1 MWVLV
6 TSWRKHSLGLLKL
19 NSGMGT
25 IDLVLN
31 GVDAA
36 YEADKPVLRGVSMQ
50 VSEGEVVALIGTSGC
65 GKSTLLLLVGG
76 FLPPTGG
83 ELVYRGQ
90 SVSGPDAQRILLTQT
105 DSTWPWKTALENVAY
120 PLRCQGRGRGEARS
134 VAARWLEAVGLGD
147 SGRVLPAAL
156 SGGMR
161 QRVGLAKVFALR
173 PRLLLLDEPFG
184 ALDEIT
190 RHTLNQVFLKLWREN
205 RMSVVFVTHSLD
217 EALYL
222 SDRLVVLGGKPAS
235 VVGDFRNPL
244 PRPDRVEDTFCP
256 EADALRVK
264 VLRLLAEATQ
274 EAAGVTA
281 YAKADRFRRG

>member
-1 MWVLV
+1 MAAADLI
-6 TSWRKHSLGLLKL
+6 L
-19 NSGMGT
+19 SGVEG
-25 IDLVLN
+25 
-31 GVDAA
+31 G

-50 VSEGEVVALIGTSGC
+50 VSEGEMVALLGTSGC

-76 FLPPTGG
+76 FLVPTAG

-90 SVSGPDAQRILLTQT
+90 PVSGPDAQRILLTQT

-120 PLRCQGRGRGEARS
+120 PLRCQGRGRGEARGD
-134 VAARWLEAVGLGD
+134 AARWLDAVGLGD
-147 SGRVLPAAL
+147 SGRVLPGAL

-173 PRLLLLDEPFG
+173 PHLLLLDEPFG

-190 RHTLNQVFLKLWREN
+190 RHTVNQVFLKLWREN
-205 RMSVVFVTHSLD
+205 RMSVIFVTHSLD

-222 SDRLVVLGGKPAS
+222 SDRLIVLGGTPAS
-235 VVGDFRNPL
+235 VIGDFRNPL

-256 EADALRVK
+256 EADALRVR
-264 VLRLLAEATQ
+264 VLRLLAEASR
-274 EAAGVTA
+274 EAG
-281 YAKADRFRRG
+281 